1 MGIFCGDNLGEVVV
15 IQSVIVYNDNVVVG
29 DSAEAIEDMYDH
41 RLAVDGDKGFWRAET
56 GESRAFAAKRNEN
69 IDWFH
74 DKCLK

>member
-1 MGIFCGDNLGEVVV
+1 MV

-29 DSAEAIEDMYDH
+29 DSAEAIEYMCDH
-41 RLAVDGDKGFWRAET
+41 GFSVYGDKSFWRAET

>member
-1 MGIFCGDNLGEVVV
+1 VGIFCGDNLGKVVV

-29 DSAEAIEDMYDH
+29 GSAKVIEDMCDH
-41 RLAVDGDKGFWRAET
+41 GLAVDGDKSFWRAEI